1 MTRLEIELVSCCAA
15 ISKAGVKL
23 RCFIA
28 PVDVFLFGGPSLR
41 IDRIMVRATARS
53 DGMDAEC
60 SAAVVAFPQKTAII
74 FTRFRYMLFRPS
86 IRT

>member
-1 MTRLEIELVSCCAA
+1 MELVSCCAA
-15 ISKAGVKL
+15 ISNAGVKL

-41 IDRIMVRATARS
+41 MDRISIRTTARS

-60 SAAVVAFPQKTAII
+60 SAPFIAFPQKTPII
-74 FTRFRYMLFRPS
+74 FTRFRYMLFPPS
-86 IRT
+86 I

>member
-41 IDRIMVRATARS
+41 MDRINNGTTARS
-53 DGMDAEC
+53 DGMEAQC
-60 SAAVVAFPQKTAII
+60 SAPVAAFPQKTAVI

-86 IRT
+86 I